1 LYLKLYLIEYYYGDI
16 LRDTYC
22 SKPCAT
28 MSIQFGQLINDNNMN
43 NEGLVRMYYNSD
55 IQIQQ
60 SIMAYSVLS
69 LLAEVGGYV
78 GLLLGVSFLDIAKIL
93 ERLLFKK

>member
-1 LYLKLYLIEYYYGDI
+1 
-16 LRDTYC
+16 
-22 SKPCAT
+22 